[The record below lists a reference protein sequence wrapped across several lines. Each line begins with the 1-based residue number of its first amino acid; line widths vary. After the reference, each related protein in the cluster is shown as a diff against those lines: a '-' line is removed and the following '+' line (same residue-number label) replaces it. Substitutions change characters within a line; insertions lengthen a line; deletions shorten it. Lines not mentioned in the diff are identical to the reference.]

1 MIDNNLRAKAIKKMR
16 DGMVE
21 LIELGAV
28 NSWDCA
34 DFGHLISRI
43 EAHVD
48 IAPQARG
55 TELQS

>member
-1 MIDNNLRAKAIKKMR
+1 MIDNNLRAKAIKKMK
-16 DGMVE
+16 DGMIE

-28 NSWDCA
+28 STFDCM
-34 DFGHLISRI
+34 DFGHLISQI

-55 TELQS
+55 MELN